1 MIVRARAPTR
11 LDLAGGFTDV
21 PPYSARAGGAVTSVA
36 ISLYAHALVRRR
48 KGGVRLHALDY
59 GAHVSARRVS
69 ELPVEGDLALLAAAA
84 KRYGPRGDFEIVTH
98 ADYPP
103 GSGLGGSGAMGVA
116 VVAALAQAR
125 GAAPM
130 RTEVA
135 QQAHLLETEDAKIPG
150 GRQDQYCAALGGF
163 AFLEF
168 EDPAVRA
175 TLLAVPAACARD
187 LEHHLVLCYVGAS
200 RFSGRTITRVMGRYE
215 AGDAGVTA
223 ALDGLKACG
232 LAMRDALL
240 RGDVGAVGDVLAEDW
255 RHMKALGPELETPEM
270 RALTET
276 ARKAGATAWKACG
289 SGAGGCLLF
298 LAPTGEEH
306 ALAERLREAGGTI
319 LRYTFD
325 VTGVEAWTSQE
336 R

>member
-21 PPYSARAGGAVTSVA
+21 PPYSARAGGAVTNVA

-48 KGGVRLHALDY
+48 RGGVRLHALDY
-59 GAHVSARRVS
+59 GAHVSARRAS

-98 ADYPP
+98 ADYPS

-116 VVAALAQAR
+116 VVAALAAAR
-125 GAAPM
+125 GASPLPA
-130 RTEVA
+130 EVA
-135 QQAHLLETEDAKIPG
+135 QLAHRLETEDAKVPG
-150 GRQDQYCAALGGF
+150 GRQDQYSAALGGF
-163 AFLEF
+163 EFLEF

-175 TLLAVPAACARD
+175 TRLDVPAACMRD

-200 RFSGRTITRVMGRYE
+200 RFSGRTITRVMARYE
-215 AGDAGVTA
+215 AGDAAVTA
-223 ALDGLKACG
+223 ALDGLRACA

-240 RGDVGAVGDVLAEDW
+240 RGDVAAVGEVLSEDW
-255 RHMKALGPELETPEM
+255 RHMKALGPELETAKM
-270 RALTET
+270 RTLIEA
-276 ARKAGATAWKACG
+276 AGRAGAKAWKACG

-306 ALAERLREAGGTI
+306 ALAEHLCEAGGTI

-325 VTGVEAWTSQE
+325 VTGVQAWRSQE

>member
-1 MIVRARAPTR
+1 VIVRARAPTR

-84 KRYGPRGDFEIVTH
+84 KRYGPRGGFEIVTH

-103 GSGLGGSGAMGVA
+103 GSGLGGSGAMAVA

-276 ARKAGATAWKACG
+276 ARTAGATAWKACG

>member
-21 PPYSARAGGAVTSVA
+21 PPYSARVGGAVVSVA

-48 KGGVRLHALDY
+48 RGGVRLHALDY
-59 GAHVSARRVS
+59 GAHVSARRAS

-84 KRYGPRGDFEIVTH
+84 RRYGPRGDFEIVTH

-116 VVAALAQAR
+116 VVAALAEAR
-125 GAAPM
+125 GALPM
-130 RTEVA
+130 RAEVA
-135 QQAHLLETEDAKIPG
+135 QQAHQLETEDAKVPG
-150 GRQDQYCAALGGF
+150 GRQDQYTAALGGF

-175 TLLAVPAACARD
+175 TRLDLPAACARD
-187 LEHHLVLCYVGAS
+187 LEHHFVLCYVGAS
-200 RFSGRTITRVMGRYE
+200 RFSGRTIARVMARYT

-223 ALDGLKACG
+223 ALDGLRGCA
-232 LAMRDALL
+232 LVMRGALL
-240 RGDVGAVGDVLAEDW
+240 RGDVGAVGEVLAEDW
-255 RHMKALGPELETPEM
+255 RHMKALGPELETPKM
-270 RALTET
+270 RALAE
-276 ARKAGATAWKACG
+276 AGARAGAKGWKACG

-298 LAPTGEEH
+298 LAPAGDEH
-306 ALAERLREAGGTI
+306 ALAEQLRAAGGTI
-319 LRYTFD
+319 LRFTFD
-325 VTGVEAWTSQE
+325 VTGVEAWRSQE

>member
-1 MIVRARAPTR
+1 VIVRARAPTR

-103 GSGLGGSGAMGVA
+103 GSGLGGSGAMAVA

>member
-103 GSGLGGSGAMGVA
+103 GSGLGGSGAMAVA

-168 EDPAVRA
+168 EDPVVRA

-223 ALDGLKACG
+223 ALDGLKVCG

>member
-84 KRYGPRGDFEIVTH
+84 RRFGPRGDFEIVTH

-116 VVAALAQAR
+116 VVAALAAAR

-135 QQAHLLETEDAKIPG
+135 QQAHLLETEDAKVPG

-163 AFLEF
+163 VFLEF

-175 TLLAVPAACARD
+175 TPLAVPAGCTRD

-200 RFSGRTITRVMGRYE
+200 RFSGRTIARVMGRYA

-232 LAMRDALL
+232 FAMRDALL
-240 RGDVGAVGDVLAEDW
+240 RGDVGAVGEVLAEDW
-255 RHMKALGPELETPEM
+255 RHMQALGPELETPAM
-270 RALTET
+270 RGLTET
-276 ARKAGATAWKACG
+276 ARTAGATAWKACG

-298 LAPTGEEH
+298 LAKTGEEH

>member
-84 KRYGPRGDFEIVTH
+84 KRYGPRGGFEIVTH

-103 GSGLGGSGAMGVA
+103 GSGLGGSGAMAVA

-276 ARKAGATAWKACG
+276 ARTAGATAWKACG